1 MRTIPAMDC
10 PLIMF
15 MSMIAWYVPG
25 KRTVSAMAKPVWN
38 TGSVWWVLGLNS
50 NSSSQVMKVLGITTM
65 VPEGMR
71 ITWLLTSIQ
80 PPVLLQLSGLG
91 GLSGVGA
98 GLSSLLHSPGVAS
111 SDAYSI
117 CPAIQPPAGRLWY
130 AGS

>member
-1 MRTIPAMDC
+1 
-10 PLIMF
+10 
-15 MSMIAWYVPG
+15 
-25 KRTVSAMAKPVWN
+25 VSAIARPVWN

-50 NSSSQVMKVLGITTM
+50 NSSSHVRNVLGMTTM

-80 PPVLLQLSGLG
+80 PPVVLQLSGLG

-117 CPAIQPPAGRLWY
+117 WPAIKTPAGRVWY